1 MSGTSENNEWRRS
14 SQIPLPLRKEYSG
27 SGNYD
32 IYPSF
37 IIPDNTIFEGYES
50 LALEICRY
58 KTVIVDGFGGVFFN
72 YFKIRINALL
82 TSKGYSV
89 EWTDVSSFLKHP
101 DDILALKKPFLG
113 GDDPLFGTRCTLRLE
128 DFFNADALKN
138 ITLKQDHDINIIIGS
153 GSYLSGLEGLFVYI
167 DLPKNEIQ
175 YRARAGAICNFGDSQ
190 PSDPKEMYKCFY
202 FIDWIILNRHKQKIL
217 SSIGIFV
224 DGQRP
229 EMPVWIEGND
239 LRNSLSL
246 ISSNPFRARPWFE
259 PGPWGG
265 TWIKDNVP
273 RLCKDVENYAWSFEL
288 ISPENGLILES
299 SKILLEISFDCL
311 MYHAAEAVL
320 GDCYSRFHY
329 EFPIRFDFLDTFNGG
344 NLSLQCHPGPEYIKT
359 NFGENFTQEETYY
372 ILDSKDNASVY
383 LGFQQDIDPS
393 DFKAS
398 LEKSR
403 DQNIPFDADKFV
415 KALPSGKHDLFL
427 IPYGT
432 IHGSGKNNLVLEIS
446 TTPYI
451 FTFKMYDWL
460 RNDLDGRPRTL
471 NIERAMENLHFGRKG
486 NYVYEKLVSRPVQT
500 DEGKDWQLYNLPT
513 HETHLHGIMRYH
525 FLRTI
530 DIQTRN
536 KCLVMNLVEGT
547 SIDVISASGISQ
559 SFSYAET
566 FIVPAAAGSIK
577 VVNRSVSEAILVYAF
592 VK

>member
-1 MSGTSENNEWRRS
+1 LSSISENIERRRS
-14 SQIPLPLRKEYSG
+14 YQKPLPVKKEYFG
-27 SGNYD
+27 SGGYD

-37 IIPDNTIFEGYES
+37 IIPDNKIFEGYES
-50 LALEICRY
+50 LADEICRY
-58 KTVIVDGFGGVFFN
+58 KTVIVDGYAGVCFN
-72 YFKIRINALL
+72 CFRNCIDALL
-82 TSKGYSV
+82 KSKSYSV

-101 DDILALKKPFLG
+101 DAILSLKRPFLG
-113 GDDPLFGTRCTLRLE
+113 GDDPLFGTRCTLDLE
-128 DFFNADALKN
+128 DFYDTDALKN
-138 ITLKQDHDINIIIGS
+138 ITLRRDSDINIIIGP
-153 GSYLSGLEGLFVYI
+153 GSYLSGLEGLLVYI

-175 YRARAGAICNFGDSQ
+175 YRARAGTICNFGDSRLR
-190 PSDPKEMYKCFY
+190 DPGEMYKCFY

-217 SSIGIFV
+217 SSVGLFV

-229 EMPVWIEGND
+229 EIPTWITGND
-239 LRNSLSL
+239 LRTSLTL
-246 ISSNPFRARPWFE
+246 ISCNPFRARPWFE

-273 RLCKDVENYAWSFEL
+273 LLSKDVENYAWSFEL

-299 SKILLEISFDCL
+299 SKILLEMSFDCL
-311 MYHAAEAVL
+311 MYYAAEAVL
-320 GDCYSRFHY
+320 GDCFSRFHY

-359 NFGENFTQEETYY
+359 NFGEDLAQEETYY

-393 DFKAS
+393 DFKAY

-403 DQNIPFDADKFV
+403 DQKIPFDAGKFV
-415 KALPSGKHDLFL
+415 LTIPSAKHDLFL

-460 RNDLDGRPRTL
+460 RNDLNGRPRTL
-471 NIERAMENLHFGRKG
+471 NIERAMENLVFDRKG
-486 NYVYEKLVSRPVQT
+486 NYVYEKLVSRPILT
-500 DEGKDWQLYNLPT
+500 DEGPGWQLYNLPT
-513 HETHLHGIMRYH
+513 HETHLHNIMRYH
-525 FLRTI
+525 FHGTI
-530 DIQTRN
+530 DIETRN
-536 KCLVMNLVEGT
+536 KCLVMNLTEGT
-547 SIDVISASGISQ
+547 SIDIISGSGFRQ

-566 FIVPAAAGSIK
+566 FIIPAAACSIK
-577 VVNRSVSEAILVYAF
+577 IVNKSVSEAVLVYAF